1 MSHINGFGFI
11 FALVM
16 VVALAIFWRNFFIK
30 IRLGKSIKW
39 IALGYVAVLLL
50 GAILTSIS
58 EPTAKQVS
66 AEQRQQMDA
75 YNKQLLQQFNN
86 KKITIPEDNMWVQ
99 DVDTAEEYY
108 IHENEEVRYKI
119 VRSNK
124 LTNTVEGKVYYLKY
138 ATKQM
143 NLTGELPSL
152 IIDEGENE
160 VDIRRKDM
168 PTVKVLTDRLD
179 FIKDEGFQVDDV
191 EGDVFQD
198 VLVLLEVPKNLNVVK
213 E

>member
-1 MSHINGFGFI
+1 MSIINGFGFI

>member
-1 MSHINGFGFI
+1 MSHISVFGFI
-11 FALVM
+11 FLIVLVL
-16 VVALAIFWRNFFIK
+16 VVALVSRKLFIK

-160 VDIRRKDM
+160 VDIRRKDI

>member
-1 MSHINGFGFI
+1 MSIINGFI
-11 FALVM
+11 FLLVLVL
-16 VVALAIFWRNFFIK
+16 VVVLVSRKLFIK

-39 IALGYVAVLLL
+39 IALGYVVVLLL

-86 KKITIPEDNMWVQ
+86 KKIMIPEDNKWIQ
-99 DVDTAEEYY
+99 DIDTSKEYY

-143 NLTGELPSL
+143 NLTGELPRW

-168 PTVKVLTDRLD
+168 STVKVLTDRLD

-191 EGDVFQD
+191 EGAVFQN

>member
-1 MSHINGFGFI
+1 MSIINGFI
-11 FALVM
+11 FLLVLVL
-16 VVALAIFWRNFFIK
+16 VVVLVSRKLFIK

-39 IALGYVAVLLL
+39 IALGYVVVLLL

-86 KKITIPEDNMWVQ
+86 KKIMIPEDNKWIQ
-99 DVDTAEEYY
+99 DIDTSKEYY

-143 NLTGELPSL
+143 NLTGELPRW

-168 PTVKVLTDRLD
+168 PIVKVLTDRLD

-191 EGDVFQD
+191 EGAVFQN
-198 VLVLLEVPKNLNVVK
+198 VLVLLEVPKNLNIVK

>member
-1 MSHINGFGFI
+1 MSHISVFGFI
-11 FALVM
+11 FLIVLVL
-16 VVALAIFWRNFFIK
+16 VVVLVSRKLFIK

-86 KKITIPEDNMWVQ
+86 KKMTVPEDNMWVQ
-99 DVDTAEEYY
+99 DVDTSEEYY
-108 IHENEEVRYKI
+108 IQENEEVRYKI

-143 NLTGELPSL
+143 NLTGELPEL

-179 FIKDEGFQVDDV
+179 FIKDEGFQVNDV

-198 VLVLLEVPKNLNVVK
+198 VLVLLEVPKNLKVVK

>member
-1 MSHINGFGFI
+1 MSHISVFGFI
-11 FALVM
+11 FLIVLVL
-16 VVALAIFWRNFFIK
+16 VVALVSRKLFIK

-86 KKITIPEDNMWVQ
+86 KKITIPEDNRWVQ

>member
-1 MSHINGFGFI
+1 MSIINGFGFI

-30 IRLGKSIKW
+30 IRLGKTIKW
-39 IALGYVAVLLL
+39 IALGYVAVLLV

-124 LTNTVEGKVYYLKY
+124 LTNTV
-138 ATKQM
+138 
-143 NLTGELPSL
+143 
-152 IIDEGENE
+152 
-160 VDIRRKDM
+160 
-168 PTVKVLTDRLD
+168 
-179 FIKDEGFQVDDV
+179 
-191 EGDVFQD
+191 
-198 VLVLLEVPKNLNVVK
+198 
-213 E
+213 

>member
-1 MSHINGFGFI
+1 MSIINGFGFI

-30 IRLGKSIKW
+30 IRLGKTIKW
-39 IALGYVAVLLL
+39 IALGYVAVLLV

>member
-1 MSHINGFGFI
+1 MNTISVFGFI
-11 FALVM
+11 FLIVLVL
-16 VVALAIFWRNFFIK
+16 VVVLVSRKLFIK

-86 KKITIPEDNMWVQ
+86 KKITIPEDNMWIQ

-143 NLTGELPSL
+143 NLTGELPRL

-191 EGDVFQD
+191 EGAVFQD